1 MAQASR
7 RWRPDGVSWLSPGAL
22 RLVLGPHLRGAGDP
36 TSALDASGALWRTA
50 WTPAGPGTV
59 RLAVDGGTLHV
70 TAWGPGAAWLC
81 ERAPDWVGAA
91 DDPRTFRPDLPVLV
105 DGARRTGGP
114 RVGRTGLVWEAL
126 VPAVLEQ
133 KVTGGAARRSW
144 RQLVRR
150 YGDPA
155 PGPTPVPLRV
165 VPAPRTWAALPD
177 WVWHNAGVT
186 PQRRDT
192 LRRAAAVASRLEEA
206 AAVSSSALD
215 ARLRAVLG
223 IGAWTSA
230 EVRQRALGDA
240 DAVSVGDLHVPRL
253 VVHALTGEV
262 SDSDDRMLEL
272 LEPYRGHRFR
282 VQRLLELTTRAPRF
296 GPRYAPLDFRDR

>member
-1 MAQASR
+1 M
-7 RWRPDGVSWLSPGAL
+7 L
-22 RLVLGPHLRGAGDP
+22 RLVLAPHRRGRGDP
-36 TSALDASGALWRTA
+36 TFALDASGGVWRTA
-50 WTPAGPGTV
+50 WTSQGPGTV
-59 RLAVDGGTLHV
+59 RLAVDDGSLQVH
-70 TAWGPGAAWLC
+70 AWGPGAAWLC
-81 ERAPDWVGAA
+81 EQAPAWVGGRDEPEA
-91 DDPRTFRPDLPVLV
+91 FRPDRPVLV
-105 DGARRTGGP
+105 DGARRSGGP

-133 KVTGGAARRSW
+133 KVTGGQARESW
-144 RQLVRR
+144 RELVRR
-150 YGDPA
+150 FGEPA

-165 VPAPRTWAALPD
+165 VPAPRTWAAIPD
-177 WVWHNAGVT
+177 WAWHRSGVT

-192 LRRAAAVASRLEEA
+192 LRRAAAVAARLEEA
-206 AAVSSSALD
+206 GRTSSAALD
-215 ARLRAVLG
+215 ARLRSVPG

-253 VVHALTGEV
+253 VVHALTGQV
-262 SDSDDRMLEL
+262 SDSDEQMLAV

-282 VQRLLELTTRAPRF
+282 VQRLLELTVTAPRF